1 MAQKIFIKTFGCQ
14 MNEYD
19 SNRIYDSVKKIGFQK
34 TENYEDANCY
44 LLNTCHIRD
53 KAKEKVYH
61 EIGRV
66 KKIFRLKQK
75 PLVIIAGC
83 VAQAENQEML
93 KREPYID
100 LVIGPQSY
108 HKINDTILNHIEKK
122 KKIEETEF
130 DAISKFEYLQKI
142 KNESKG
148 ASSFLTI
155 QEGCDKFC
163 HFCVVPYTRGPEY
176 SRPFKQIIDEAKNL
190 VDNGAQELILLGQNV
205 NAYSNEKFR
214 LSNLILEIEKFP
226 EIKRIRYTTSHPRDM
241 SDDLIEVYKSS
252 KKLMPLVHLPVQS
265 GSNKIL
271 DLMNRKHS
279 INDYYKIYDKLKEI
293 NSNIEF
299 SSDFIIGY
307 PGEEEK
313 DFQDT
318 LQLIKRIKFIN
329 SYSFIFSPRPGTVAA
344 DLKLI
349 DKKISIERLEVIQN
363 LLFENQKNMNKSL
376 ENKTINV
383 LVENLTDDKTQVF
396 GRSEYMTSVIFNGKK
411 EDIGKIMSVKINKS
425 NRSTLFGELIV
436 NSNQKVA

>member
-1 MAQKIFIKTFGCQ
+1 MDQKIFIKTFGCQ

-19 SNRIYDSVKKIGFQK
+19 SNRIYDSVKKIGFEK
-34 TENYEDANCY
+34 TKNYEDANCY

-66 KKIFRLKQK
+66 KKIFRSKQK
-75 PLVIIAGC
+75 PLVIVAGC

-130 DAISKFEYLQKI
+130 DAISKFEYFQKI

-176 SRPFKQIIDEAKNL
+176 SRPFNQILDEAKNL
-190 VDNGAQELILLGQNV
+190 VDNGAQEIILLGQNV
-205 NAYSNEKFR
+205 NAYNNEEYR
-214 LSNLILEIEKFP
+214 LSNLILEIEKFS

-241 SDDLIEVYKSS
+241 SDDLIEVYKNS

-279 INDYYKIYDKLKEI
+279 ISDYYKIYDKLKEI

-349 DKKISIERLEVIQN
+349 DKKISLERLEVIQN
-363 LLFENQKNMNKSL
+363 LLFENQTNMNKLL

>member
-1 MAQKIFIKTFGCQ
+1 

-19 SNRIYDSVKKIGFQK
+19 SNRIYDSVKKIGYEK

-66 KKIFRLKQK
+66 KKIFRSKRK

-100 LVIGPQSY
+100 LVIGPQAY
-108 HKINDTILNHIEKK
+108 HKINETILNYIKK
-122 KKIEETEF
+122 NKKTEETEF
-130 DAISKFEYLQKI
+130 DAISKFEYFNKI
-142 KNESKG
+142 KNNSGKI
-148 ASSFLTI
+148 SSFLTI

-176 SRPFKQIIDEAKNL
+176 SRPFKQILDEAKYL
-190 VDNGAQELILLGQNV
+190 VDSGTQELILLGQNV
-205 NAYSNEKFR
+205 NAYNNEKYK
-214 LSNLILEIEKFP
+214 LSDLILEIEKYSD
-226 EIKRIRYTTSHPRDM
+226 IKRIRYTTSHPKDM
-241 SDDLIEVYKSS
+241 SDDLIEVYKYS

-271 DLMNRKHS
+271 ELMNRKHTIS
-279 INDYYKIYDKLKEI
+279 EYYKVYDRLKEI
-293 NSNIEF
+293 NQNIQF

-307 PGEEEK
+307 PGEEDI
-313 DFQDT
+313 DFNAT
-318 LQLIKRIKFIN
+318 FELIQKIKFIN

-344 DLKLI
+344 DLKLT
-349 DKKISIERLEVIQN
+349 DKKISMDRLEKIQGQ
-363 LLFENQKNMNKSL
+363 LYENQMQVNKSF

-383 LVENLTDDKTQVF
+383 LVENFTDDKTQVF

-411 EDIGKIMSVKINKS
+411 DDIGKIVPVKINKS
-425 NRSTLFGELIV
+425 NRTTLFGERDFS
-436 NSNQKVA
+436 SNQKVA

>member
-1 MAQKIFIKTFGCQ
+1 

-19 SNRIYDSVKKIGFQK
+19 SNRIYDSVKKIGFEK

-66 KKIFRLKQK
+66 KKIFRAKQK

-100 LVIGPQSY
+100 LVIGPQAY
-108 HKINDTILNHIEKK
+108 HKINDTILNYTKKK
-122 KKIEETEF
+122 KKIEETDF
-130 DAISKFEYLQKI
+130 DAVSKFKYFNKI
-142 KNESKG
+142 KNNSG
-148 ASSFLTI
+148 TISSYLTV

-176 SRPFKQIIDEAKNL
+176 SRPLKQILNEAKYL
-190 VDNGAQELILLGQNV
+190 ADTGTQEIILLGQNV
-205 NAYSNEKFR
+205 NAYTNENNR
-214 LSNLILEIEKFP
+214 LSNLILEIEKIS
-226 EIKRIRYTTSHPRDM
+226 EIKRIRYTTSHPKDM
-241 SDDLIEVYKSS
+241 SNDLIEVYKNS
-252 KKLMPLVHLPVQS
+252 KKIMPLVHLPVQS
-265 GSNKIL
+265 GSDKIL
-271 DLMNRKHS
+271 DLMNRKHT
-279 INDYYKIYDKLKEI
+279 INEYYRIHDQLKKI
-293 NSNIEF
+293 NPRIEF

-307 PGEEEK
+307 PGEENE
-313 DFQDT
+313 DFEAT
-318 LQLIKRIKFIN
+318 FELIKKIKFIN

-349 DKKISIERLEVIQN
+349 NKEISMERLEKIQN
-363 LLFENQKNMNKSL
+363 LLYENQIKMNRSL
-376 ENKTINV
+376 ENKTIDV
-383 LVENLTDDKTQVF
+383 LVENLTDDKTRVF

-425 NRSTLFGELIV
+425 NRTTLFGELV
-436 NSNQKVA
+436 MNSNQRVA